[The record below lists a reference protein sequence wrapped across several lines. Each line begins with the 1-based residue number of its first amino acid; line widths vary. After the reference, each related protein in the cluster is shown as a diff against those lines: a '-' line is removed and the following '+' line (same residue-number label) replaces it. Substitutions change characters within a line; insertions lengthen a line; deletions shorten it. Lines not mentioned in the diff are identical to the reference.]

1 MVLIS
6 IVPDRHEMTPD
17 AEKFMTM
24 RRPGPSI
31 GFLAGVLFLSAT
43 ACGGNQTQTSTIQT
57 TVETTSE
64 ETAADQKLSKY
75 VLIDGSSTLFPIA
88 EAMAQKFMKANPTI
102 GVTVGI
108 SSSGVGFKKFCIGDT
123 DISNASRPIK
133 KSEKALCEA
142 NKIEYVEIPV
152 AFDGVALAVNRYNDW
167 ASCLTPQQLGKI
179 WEPAAEG
186 EVVSW
191 QQISEEYPDV
201 RLGLYGA
208 EIDSG
213 TYDYFTDA
221 TTGEEGKSRSDYKA
235 SPDDI
240 VTIQGV
246 ASEYGSL
253 GFFTLSSYEKNKD
266 ALKLIAIENG
276 SGECTEPS
284 KETIGNGTYS
294 PLSRPLLLYI
304 NKESLE
310 KRPAVKAF
318 VEYLLN
324 AEHKPL
330 ISEVGYV
337 PLPDN
342 LLPKV
347 RERIDDRITGSIFAD
362 ESSVGVNLAEKLSE
376 TKQKKR
382 SPSPDSNGN

>member
-1 MVLIS
+1 
-6 IVPDRHEMTPD
+6 
-17 AEKFMTM
+17 M
-24 RRPGPSI
+24 RI
-31 GFLAGVLFLSAT
+31 GFLAGVLFMTAT
-43 ACGGNQTQTSTIQT
+43 ACGGNQNQTSTIQT
-57 TVETTSE
+57 TVSE
-64 ETAADQKLSKY
+64 ETAADWQLTKY
-75 VLIDGSSTLFPIA
+75 VLADGSSTVFPIA
-88 EAMAQKFMKANPTI
+88 EAMAQKFMKANPVI

-133 KSEKALCEA
+133 KSEMALCEA

-152 AFDGVALAVNRYNDW
+152 AFDAIAVSVNRDNDW
-167 ASCLTPQQLGKI
+167 TTCLTPQQLDKI

-186 EVVSW
+186 EVVNW
-191 QQISEEYPDV
+191 QQIDEEYPDV

-221 TTGEEGKSRSDYKA
+221 TTGEEGKSRSDYTA

-240 VTIQGV
+240 VTIQGIE
-246 ASEYGSL
+246 SEYGSL
-253 GFFTLSSYEKNKD
+253 GFLTLSSYEKNKD
-266 ALKLIAIENG
+266 ALKLIAIENE

-284 KETIGNGTYS
+284 AETIANGTYN
-294 PLSRPLLLYI
+294 PLARPLFLYI

-324 AEHKPL
+324 AEHKPI
-330 ISEVGYV
+330 ISEAGYL

-347 RERIDDRITGSIFAD
+347 RARLDYRITGSMFAD
-362 ESSVGVNLAEKLSE
+362 GSSVGVNLAEKLQPKPS
-376 TKQKKR
+376 
-382 SPSPDSNGN
+382 SSPDSNGN

>member
-1 MVLIS
+1 
-6 IVPDRHEMTPD
+6 MT
-17 AEKFMTM
+17 K
-24 RRPGPSI
+24 RRPRPSI

-43 ACGGNQTQTSTIQT
+43 ACGGNQKQNTTTQI
-57 TVETTSE
+57 VAPPPE
-64 ETAADQKLSKY
+64 ERLSNY
-75 VLIDGSSTLFPIA
+75 VLADGSSTVFPIA

-133 KSEKALCEA
+133 KSEIAFCEA

-152 AFDGVALAVNRYNDW
+152 AFDAIAVAVNRYNDW
-167 ASCLTPQQLGKI
+167 TSCLTPQQLGKI

-186 EVVSW
+186 EVVNW

-208 EIDSG
+208 ESDSG

-221 TTGEEGKSRSDYKA
+221 ITGEEGKSRSDYTA

-240 VTIQGV
+240 VTIQGIE
-246 ASEYGSL
+246 SEYGSL
-253 GFFTLSSYEKNKD
+253 GFISLSSYEKNKD
-266 ALKLIAIENG
+266 ALNLIAIENE

-284 KETIGNGTYS
+284 PETIGKGTYN
-294 PLSRPLLLYI
+294 PLARPLLLYI

-310 KRPAVKAF
+310 KIPAVKAF

-324 AEHKPL
+324 AEHQAV
-330 ISEVGYV
+330 ISEAGYV
-337 PLPDN
+337 PLPEN
-342 LLPKV
+342 LLLKV
-347 RERIDDRITGSIFAD
+347 RERIADRITGSMFVD
-362 ESSVGVNLAEKLSE
+362 GSSVGVDLSEKLSE
-376 TKQKKR
+376 TKKNKPIN
-382 SPSPDSNGN
+382 SPESNGN

>member
-1 MVLIS
+1 
-6 IVPDRHEMTPD
+6 
-17 AEKFMTM
+17 M
-24 RRPGPSI
+24 RRPDPSI
-31 GFLAGVLFLSAT
+31 CFLAGVLFLSAT
-43 ACGGNQTQTSTIQT
+43 ACGGNQKQTSDLQT
-57 TVETTSE
+57 TVEATSE
-64 ETAADQKLSKY
+64 EIEADQSLSKY
-75 VLIDGSSTLFPIA
+75 VLIDGSSTVFPIA

-133 KSEKALCEA
+133 KSEIAFCEA

-152 AFDGVALAVNRYNDW
+152 AFDGIAVAVNRYNDW
-167 ASCLTPQQLGKI
+167 TSCLTPQQLGKI

-191 QQISEEYPDV
+191 QQIDEEYPDV
-201 RLGLYGA
+201 RLGLYGS
-208 EIDSG
+208 ESDSG

-221 TTGEEGKSRSDYKA
+221 TTGEEGKSRSDYNP

-240 VTIQGV
+240 ITIQGLE
-246 ASEYGSL
+246 SEYGSL
-253 GFFTLSSYEKNKD
+253 GFLTLSSYEKNKD
-266 ALKLIAIENG
+266 ALKLVAIENG

-284 KETIGNGTYS
+284 PETIANGTYT

-318 VEYLLN
+318 VEYLLD
-324 AEHKPL
+324 AENKAV
-330 ISEVGYV
+330 ISEAGNVA
-337 PLPDN
+337 LPDN
-342 LLPKV
+342 LLSEV
-347 RERIDDRITGSIFAD
+347 QTRLDDLTTGSIFPD
-362 ESSVGVNLAEKLSE
+362 GSSVGVNLAEKLSE
-376 TKQKKR
+376 AKQKKR
-382 SPSPDSNGN
+382 SPSPDSSGN

>member
-1 MVLIS
+1 
-6 IVPDRHEMTPD
+6 
-17 AEKFMTM
+17 MTM

-179 WEPAAEG
+179 WEPAASG

-347 RERIDDRITGSIFAD
+347 RERIDERTTGSIFAD